1 MLDYYLFGFDA
12 TYIMLAI
19 PTFIFAMWAQF
30 KVNST
35 YKKYSKVGS
44 VRGMTGAEAARAIL
58 DRNEL
63 HNIRIE
69 QIAGNLTDHY
79 DPKNDVIRL
88 SQGVYGSSSVAA
100 LGIAAHEAGHA
111 IQHAQNYAPI
121 RLREAIIPVS
131 RIGSALSM
139 PLVVIGLILPAFEML
154 IGIGIILFAFVTVF
168 QIVTLPVEFNAS
180 SRAIAVLS
188 ENGYVNEEESRGVR
202 SVLSAAALTYVAAL
216 ATSLVTLL
224 RLLLLRRRD

>member
-1 MLDYYLFGFDA
+1 MLNYYLFGFDA
-12 TYIMLAI
+12 TYILLAI

-35 YKKYSKVGS
+35 YKKYSQVATS
-44 VRGMTGAEAARAIL
+44 RGMTGAEAARAIL
-58 DRNEL
+58 DRHEL
-63 HNIRIE
+63 RNIRIE

-88 SQGVYGSSSVAA
+88 SQGVHDSSSVAA

-139 PLVVIGLILPAFEML
+139 PLVVIGLLLPAFETL
-154 IGIGIILFAFVTVF
+154 IGVGIILFAFVTFF
-168 QIVTLPVEFNAS
+168 QLVTLPVEFNAS

-188 ENGYVNEEESRGVR
+188 DNGYVNEEESRGVR